1 MSGDHL
7 NFAWPSEKLRS
18 TARGISL
25 APVQQREILDLGAC
39 ARSDLAGFSQHD
51 LPMGLQILAPRH
63 GDFTCLQFAYAYE
76 QVTQWS
82 SIRPSE
88 AIVTT
93 EEQTN
98 GCACA

>member
-1 MSGDHL
+1 MDTYYRWMEVVIY
-7 NFAWPSEKLRS
+7 A
-18 TARGISL
+18 TL
-25 APVQQREILDLGAC
+25 AGCPVVNVP
-39 ARSDLAGFSQHD
+39 AGFSQHG
-51 LPMGLQILAPRH
+51 LPMGLQILAPYH
-63 GDFTCLQFAYAYE
+63 GDLACLQFAYAYE